1 MTYDEKNNLTSVTT
15 PSGKT
20 TYYAYDQN
28 GNLVQVQDVMGN
40 ITTYTYDAYGNRTS
54 QTVNGHTT
62 QFSYDASGNLT
73 SITDPEGNKV
83 EFGYNEM
90 GWRVW
95 RKDALSRI
103 TNYAY
108 DDLGRLTQ
116 ITYPDGSVVSFSY
129 DAMGNMTQM
138 QDGTGTTSWAYDG
151 RGLKVQESKSG
162 FAITYAYSDAG
173 RLINR
178 TDWTGSGASFSY
190 DAAGRLVSFVDAVG
204 ETSYTY
210 DADGNLVRQVN
221 VNGTVEEISY
231 DAAGQVT
238 EIVHKRSNGQV
249 LGYLSY
255 GYNEDG
261 LVSDVVEGDGSVVTY
276 NYDPLFRL
284 VSEQRV
290 GSYAYTVS
298 YEYDG
303 AGNRLAKVWD
313 GQRTDYVYDAADRLQ
328 FYVKP
333 DGSVVAYD
341 WDANGNMIARTEGN
355 QTTEFEYDY
364 DNRLVRIIYPNG
376 SEVRFGYDGLGRRV
390 FRQEG
395 ANVRYFYYDGNRIIA
410 EREGSSWVVRYLL
423 GLKPCGHVVSGQV
436 RVYHADRLGSVRW
449 VTDGSGNLVASY
461 VYEGF
466 GKIVGQG
473 GSEVVPYRFCGLWGY
488 RNDGDAGLLH
498 VGARYYEVETGR
510 WVQKDK
516 MLGYTLSP
524 ITLNYYVYCNSDPIN
539 HIDPLGYTAWWPV
552 VLVIGLVIGVAI
564 VVAVYV
570 YYRTRDKGTA
580 VEAGATVPGYAV
592 PGSELTG
599 PVQAAPDIARIK
611 HIDNAGTTNQLS
623 SPNVE
628 YTHEFDQILEQRDRR
643 ATIHYKAI
651 HQMSQR

>member
-1 MTYDEKNNLTSVTT
+1 
-15 PSGKT
+15 
-20 TYYAYDQN
+20 
-28 GNLVQVQDVMGN
+28 
-40 ITTYTYDAYGNRTS
+40 
-54 QTVNGHTT
+54 
-62 QFSYDASGNLT
+62 
-73 SITDPEGNKV
+73 
-83 EFGYNEM
+83 
-90 GWRVW
+90 
-95 RKDALSRI
+95 
-103 TNYAY
+103 
-108 DDLGRLTQ
+108 
-116 ITYPDGSVVSFSY
+116 
-129 DAMGNMTQM
+129 
-138 QDGTGTTSWAYDG
+138 
-151 RGLKVQESKSG
+151 
-162 FAITYAYSDAG
+162 
-173 RLINR
+173 
-178 TDWTGSGASFSY
+178 
-190 DAAGRLVSFVDAVG
+190 
-204 ETSYTY
+204 
-210 DADGNLVRQVN
+210 
-221 VNGTVEEISY
+221 
-231 DAAGQVT
+231 
-238 EIVHKRSNGQV
+238 
-249 LGYLSY
+249 LSY

-284 VSEQRV
+284 ISEQRV

-298 YEYDG
+298 YEYDA

-313 GQRTDYVYDAADRLQ
+313 GQRTDYVYDKADRLQ

-364 DNRLVRIIYPNG
+364 DNRLVRIVYPNG

-395 ANVRYFYYDGNRIIA
+395 ANVRYFYYDGDKIIA

-466 GKIVGQG
+466 GKIVGQE

-628 YTHEFDQILEQRDRR
+628 YTHEFDRILEQRDRR